1 MKKLMTR
8 WNINKRRDLVI
19 IFIVFSITGS
29 TSITVGRPVL
39 KVVGISLDNIH
50 PIIYYPLFIV
60 LSFICYQVFLVFYG
74 WIFGQFNFFW
84 NLEKKML
91 RRFGISI

>member
-1 MKKLMTR
+1 MKKLMLR
-8 WNINKRRDLVI
+8 WNIDKPRDLII

-39 KVVGISLDNIH
+39 KAIGITLENMH
-50 PIIYYPLFIV
+50 AVIYYPLFIL
-60 LSFICYQVFLVFYG
+60 LSFICYQVFLVLYG
-74 WIFGQFNFFW
+74 WLFGQFNFFW
-84 NLEKKML
+84 NMEKKML